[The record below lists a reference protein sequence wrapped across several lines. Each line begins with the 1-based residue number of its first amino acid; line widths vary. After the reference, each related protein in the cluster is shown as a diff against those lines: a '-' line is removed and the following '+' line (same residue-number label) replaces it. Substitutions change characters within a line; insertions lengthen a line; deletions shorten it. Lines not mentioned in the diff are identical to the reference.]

1 MTVFSNE
8 EDMMAE
14 DKKSAPKKKKRVRSH
29 ATELVRLRNFFYRD
43 GYRRLSLLLLILI
56 VLNVVSVLTVYYL
69 VMHRPPPSYFA
80 TNIQGGI
87 VPLTPL
93 SKPSLPDALVR
104 DWAARAVS
112 AAFSFN
118 YEQYRDQLQETS
130 ATYFTADGGKQFMDA
145 LTASGNI
152 DFVTAGKLIAIG
164 QVKAA
169 PTLGAEGV
177 LPSGAYKGRYY
188 WRLTIPLEVL
198 YQGPSIKGNVR
209 REVFDVSLLIVRDNT
224 LVDNSSKLDSAKGI
238 GIAQFL
244 ARSASGALPPGATAT
259 SQMT

>member
-1 MTVFSNE
+1 
-8 EDMMAE
+8 MAG
-14 DKKSAPKKKKRVRSH
+14 DKKVVPKKKKSARSH

-43 GYRRLSLLLLILI
+43 GYRRLSVLLLILI
-56 VLNVVSVLTVYYL
+56 VLNAGSVMTVYYL
-69 VMHRPPPSYFA
+69 VTHRPPPAYFA

-93 SKPSLPDALVR
+93 SEPSLSDALVR
-104 DWAARAVS
+104 DWAARAVA

-118 YEQYRDQLQETS
+118 YVQYRDQLQETS
-130 ATYFTADGGKQFMDA
+130 ATYFTADGGRQFMEA
-145 LTASGNI
+145 LTKSGNI
-152 DFVTAGKLIAIG
+152 DFVKAGKLIAIG
-164 QVKAA
+164 QVTAA

-198 YQGPSIKGNVR
+198 YQGPGIKGNVR
-209 REVFDVSLLIVRDNT
+209 REAFDVSLLIVRDNT

-244 ARSASGALPPGATAT
+244 AQNAAPSSLSEGSNRDQG
-259 SQMT
+259 